1 MGQLISARLKL
12 AGLVILTAFAAACTE
27 KLDNSAGCPILC
39 PDQGG
44 EIETITIDA
53 VVLDSTVSALAGQGT
68 ETSLLLATRG
78 DSLDSRA
85 IIGST
90 RSPID
95 TADPTPTRR
104 ASR

>member
-1 MGQLISARLKL
+1 MRAVQYCA
-12 AGLVILTAFAAACTE
+12 
-27 KLDNSAGCPILC
+27 PI
-39 PDQGG
+39 QGG

-95 TADPTPTRR
+95 TADQRRR